1 MQLRRHLSP
10 QGCRFKQCT
19 TPTLSAR
26 ARAEITPS
34 VHWNIHTVH
43 GNHRACMGFGQ
54 CTPPLT
60 VSRAIHAEEDGVKGY
75 LVLAHVARSELQ
87 RVDSACA
94 RCVRISACFHRHTGS
109 KIRVSERFKVS
120 GPAAASCS
128 TMVSVIVM
136 ACKIR
141 HHPSL

>member
-43 GNHRACMGFGQ
+43 GNHRACMG
-54 CTPPLT
+54 L
-60 VSRAIHAEEDGVKGY
+60 RMAY
-75 LVLAHVARSELQ
+75 
-87 RVDSACA
+87 
-94 RCVRISACFHRHTGS
+94 HTGS
-109 KIRVSERFKVS
+109 AHLICSMRLNRSNSASLEAR
-120 GPAAASCS
+120 AAAAY
-128 TMVSVIVM
+128 THAPLPV
-136 ACKIR
+136 R
-141 HHPSL
+141 HIYPWVATVTQGQNASIEGVA